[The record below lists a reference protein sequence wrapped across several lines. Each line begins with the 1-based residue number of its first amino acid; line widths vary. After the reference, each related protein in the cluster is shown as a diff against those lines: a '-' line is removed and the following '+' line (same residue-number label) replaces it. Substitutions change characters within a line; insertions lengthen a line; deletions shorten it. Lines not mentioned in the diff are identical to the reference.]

1 MINLIPKEEKK
12 RMTVDFYY
20 RLLVLF
26 FVVLD
31 FCILIFSVSLLP
43 SYFSSSVKNNFFNT
57 ELEAQKN
64 EATPSLGESSI
75 AIIKN
80 VNSKLDLVENS
91 EKNKFL
97 VSEKVINAIV
107 LNKRSDI
114 KITKIVYDK
123 NTKNTKIGITGFA
136 PSRAVLLLFRQSLE
150 DSSYFKNIDLPISN
164 FVKESNIEFYLTLIP
179 S

>member
-12 RMTVDFYY
+12 TMAIDFYY

-26 FVVLD
+26 FIVLD
-31 FCILIFSVSLLP
+31 FCILIFIFSLAP
-43 SYFSSSVKNNFFNT
+43 SYIMSSAKKDIFNLK
-57 ELEAQKN
+57 LETQEK
-64 EATPSLGESSI
+64 EAIPSLGESSI
-75 AIIKN
+75 SIIKN

-91 EKNKFL
+91 KKNKFL
-97 VSEKVINAIV
+97 VSEKVINAII

-114 KITKIVYDK
+114 KITKILYDNNGK
-123 NTKNTKIGITGFA
+123 SKKISITGFA

-150 DSSYFKNIDLPISN
+150 DSLNFKSIDLPISN
-164 FVKESNIEFYLTLIP
+164 FVKESNIEFYLSLIP